1 MSGLFGSFNIAK
13 RGIGVAQSTIDV
25 TSHNIT
31 NANTPG
37 YSRQRAKIE
46 TTRPYGGNG
55 KFDTVVP
62 GQVGTGAQVA
72 SIERIRDNF
81 LDYQVRGENSSL
93 GKYDVRA
100 NYLHEVENIYNEP
113 SDTGIS
119 TLMGKFFDS
128 FQELSKQ
135 PQSSN
140 SRTVVAQTTLAL
152 TDALNH
158 TYTQLEELQT
168 NAKMNLKNNVTEVNS
183 YLDQINQLNK
193 EIIQVKSS
201 GMMPNDLMDKRDSLL
216 DQLSY
221 KFNIS
226 INKSDFE
233 GIDVRPEDANG
244 MKYPN
249 LVNSA
254 PDGEVSR
261 LSFISEIKADPRN
274 PGVHVITYYKE
285 GDTSSGD
292 SIQTLRVNGL
302 SDEDVRNLEAS
313 RILWGDANGQAVK
326 GDGYPIGNGQLID
339 ASDLKVFSPTH
350 GEVAGNIS
358 VQKDIQNYMDEL
370 DSLAKA
376 IAFSVNA
383 VHSGLEEANS
393 GVGNPSKDFMP
404 FFVNSEVASYNSD
417 NLLNNLD
424 ETLDSESEISAK
436 NITINKEILDDVM
449 KIKTKTH
456 DCNYAYTN
464 QNDMDGDTDGARAL
478 AIASLR
484 DKMIRIQDFGSK
496 INSREDMFKQI
507 NGGASFDRLNLSDA
521 SSGMTMDSYFKD
533 SIDRLGVQAQEATR
547 MVKNQEDLLG
557 NLEQSRD
564 SISGVSLDEE
574 MANLIQYQ
582 HAYSA
587 NAKVISTLDELLDV
601 VINGLIR

>member
-1 MSGLFGSFNIAK
+1 MTGLFGSFNIAK

-62 GQVGTGAQVA
+62 GQVGTGAQVQA
-72 SIERIRDNF
+72 IERIRDNF
-81 LDYQVRGENSSL
+81 LDYQVRGETSSL
-93 GKYDVRA
+93 GKYDVRSK
-100 NYLHEVENIYNEP
+100 YLSEIESIYNEP

-119 TLMGKFFDS
+119 TLIGKFFDS

-140 SRTVVAQTTLAL
+140 ARTVVAQQTLAL

-158 TYTQLEELQT
+158 TYSKLEDLQK
-168 NAKMNLKNNVTEVNS
+168 NIKLNLKNNVTEVNS

-193 EIIQVKSS
+193 EIIQVSSS
-201 GMMPNDLMDKRDSLL
+201 GMTPNDLMDKRDTLL
-216 DQLSY
+216 DELSY
-221 KFNIS
+221 KFNIK
-226 INKSDFE
+226 INKSDFN
-233 GIDVRPEDANG
+233 GIDVAPTDANG

-261 LSFISEIKADPRN
+261 LSFISEIKADPKN
-274 PGVHVITYYKE
+274 PGVHVITYYKK
-285 GDTSSGD
+285 GDTSS
-292 SIQTLRVNGL
+292 SSSVQTLRVSGL
-302 SDEDVRNLEAS
+302 SEEQVEGLEAS
-313 RILWGDANGQAVK
+313 RILWGDGSGQAVK
-326 GDGYPIGNGQLID
+326 GDGYPIENGDLVDATQLMVFAPTQGEISGN
-339 ASDLKVFSPTH
+339 V
-350 GEVAGNIS
+350 S
-358 VQKDIQNYMDEL
+358 VQKDINRYMDEL
-370 DSLAKA
+370 NSLAKS

-383 VHSGLEEANS
+383 VHSGLDTANA
-393 GVGNPSKDFMP
+393 GTGNPNKDYMP
-404 FFVNSEVASYNSD
+404 FFVNKDVASYNSS
-417 NLLNNLD
+417 NILNNLD
-424 ETLDSESEISAK
+424 DTLNNENEITAK
-436 NITINKEILDDVM
+436 NITINEEILNDVM

-456 DCNYAYTN
+456 DSNYADTS
-464 QNDMDGDTDGARAL
+464 QNTDDGETDGARAL
-478 AIASLR
+478 AVASLR
-484 DKMIRIQDFGSK
+484 DRMIRIQDFGTK
-496 INSREDMFKQI
+496 IKSREDMFKQT
-507 NGGASFDRLNLSDA
+507 NGGSTFDRLNIGDA
-521 SSGMTMDSYFKD
+521 TSGMTMDSYFKD
-533 SIDRLGVQAQEATR
+533 SIDRLGVQSQEAQR

-564 SISGVSLDEE
+564 SVSGVSLDEE

-587 NAKVISTLDELLDV
+587 NAKVISTLDQLLDV
-601 VINGLIR
+601 VINGLVR